1 MSELE
6 KLIKELCP
14 NGVEYKKISDVAT
27 MSRGI
32 RVIRSQLAVG
42 GHIPVYQNSLT
53 PLGYYDKSNCTENTT
68 FIISAGAAGEIGYSK
83 QPFWAADDCWYFDC
97 PECLNSR
104 FLYHVLQSQQQF
116 ISSNVR
122 RSSVPRLSRSVIDNM
137 LIPVPPLEVQS
148 EIVKV
153 LDKYSTSVI
162 ALQQELT
169 KELTA
174 RKKQYEHYR
183 DRMLSFDEIRA
194 ADQADN
200 GGGGYNNNVIYRK
213 LGEVARFMRGITYNK
228 GQESHNGVGIKVLR
242 ANNITLDYNTLNFDD
257 IKIVDKNVKVKDE
270 QYLEKND
277 ILICAGSGSK
287 DHIGKVAYIK
297 ENMDYTFGGFMGVI
311 RVTEECN
318 SRFMFHILTGGAF
331 KKYLEATLNSST
343 INNLNSQVMNNFFL
357 PVPPLE
363 TQKRI
368 VSILDKFEML
378 ANSLSD
384 GLPAEIEA
392 RKKQYEY
399 YRDKLLDFKDAGG
412 GVLSV
417 REAGAMA
424 SAR

>member
-137 LIPVPPLEVQS
+137 LIPVPPLEVQK
-148 EIVKV
+148 EIVRV

-183 DRMLSFDEIRA
+183 DALLSFDDIRSA
-194 ADQADN
+194 NQMDN
-200 GGGGYNNNVIYRK
+200 GEGYNNNVIYRK
-213 LGEVARFMRGITYNK
+213 LGEVARFM
-228 GQESHNGVGIKVLR
+228 
-242 ANNITLDYNTLNFDD
+242 
-257 IKIVDKNVKVKDE
+257 
-270 QYLEKND
+270 
-277 ILICAGSGSK
+277 
-287 DHIGKVAYIK
+287 
-297 ENMDYTFGGFMGVI
+297 
-311 RVTEECN
+311 
-318 SRFMFHILTGGAF
+318 
-331 KKYLEATLNSST
+331 
-343 INNLNSQVMNNFFL
+343 
-357 PVPPLE
+357 
-363 TQKRI
+363 
-368 VSILDKFEML
+368 
-378 ANSLSD
+378 
-384 GLPAEIEA
+384 
-392 RKKQYEY
+392 
-399 YRDKLLDFKDAGG
+399 
-412 GVLSV
+412 
-417 REAGAMA
+417 
-424 SAR
+424 

>member
-6 KLIKELCP
+6 KLIKKLCP
-14 NGVEYKKISDVAT
+14 DGVEYKKISDVAT

-104 FLYHVLQSQQQF
+104 FLYHILQSQQQF
-116 ISSNVR
+116 ILSNVR

-137 LIPVPPLEVQS
+137 LIPVPPLPVQQ
-148 EIVKV
+148 EIVRI
-153 LDKYSTSVI
+153 LDNFTELTK
-162 ALQQELT
+162 ELT

-183 DRMLSFDEIRA
+183 DMLLSFDDIRA

-200 GGGGYNNNVIYRK
+200 GGGYNNVIYRK
-213 LGEVARFMRGITYNK
+213 LGEIFNTR
-228 GQESHNGVGIKVLR
+228 NGYTPSTSNPEYWDNGSIPWFVM
-242 ANNITLDYNTLNFDD
+242 DD
-257 IKIVDKNVKVKDE
+257 IRKNGRVLSDSSQHITKSAVKKSGLFPANSIIVTTSATIGEHALITADFLCNQRFTCLSVKDE
-270 QYLEKND
+270 FK
-277 ILICAGSGSK
+277 
-287 DHIGKVAYIK
+287 GKLNIK
-297 ENMDYTFGGFMGVI
+297 FAFYY
-311 RVTEECN
+311 
-318 SRFMFHILTGGAF
+318 AF
-331 KKYLEATLNSST
+331 KLDDFCKRNTTKSSF
-343 INNLNSQVMNNFFL
+343 SSVDMNKFYNFEI

-368 VSILDKFEML
+368 VCILDKFEML

-412 GVLSV
+412 GIIC
-417 REAGAMA
+417 
-424 SAR
+424 